1 MSKIKLHYTPD
12 QLRDING
19 LMRGRFIRD
28 ILNILNILNKNI
40 SGDLPFDLEDQ
51 IRIVNNYFDDI
62 DTILNEGEFIMIDEG
77 GIIDEMIE

>member
-1 MSKIKLHYTPD
+1 MSKIKLHYTPE

-19 LMRGRFIRD
+19 LMRDRFIQD
-28 ILNILNILNKNI
+28 IINK
-40 SGDLPFDLEDQ
+40 SMSVDLPFDLEYQ

-62 DTILNEGEFIMIDEG
+62 NTILNEGEFIEIDEG

>member
-28 ILNILNILNKNI
+28 ILNILNKNI

>member
-1 MSKIKLHYTPD
+1 MSKIKLHYTPE

-19 LMRGRFIRD
+19 LMRDMFIQD
-28 ILNILNILNKNI
+28 IINKSI
-40 SGDLPFDLEDQ
+40 SRDLPFDLEYQ

-62 DTILNEGEFIMIDEG
+62 NTILNEGEFIEIDEG

>member
-1 MSKIKLHYTPD
+1 MSKIKLHYTPE

-19 LMRGRFIRD
+19 LMRDGFIQD
-28 ILNILNILNKNI
+28 ILNKNI
-40 SGDLPFDLEDQ
+40 SGDLPFDLEYQ

-62 DTILNEGEFIMIDEG
+62 NTILNEGEFIEIDEG